1 MHASS
6 LVEGRGYATRLLT
19 ILLYKLYTLLYNR
32 DFEQLHPTTRV
43 NMRQVTL
50 SATLRGDY

>member
-1 MHASS
+1 MHQAR

-19 ILLYKLYTLLYNR
+19 ILLYKLCALLYNR
-32 DFEQLHPTTRV
+32 YFEQLHPTTRV